1 MRKLG
6 SVESVEDFVLAI
18 AGGADVN
25 GTLKGIPLVDYF
37 LRELISCPGMTP
49 YYEIRMA
56 KYQALVAAGADV
68 KHLISHDP
76 AATDNFGY
84 LIHRLTVDMQLLSI
98 LLTSPQARELI
109 QESPLRRS
117 AMENVLQGVRELL
130 PQLEELEGM
139 DEETR

>member
-25 GTLKGIPLVDYF
+25 GTWKGSLLVEYF
-37 LRELISCPGMTP
+37 FRELMRYWVRGPK
-49 YYEIRMA
+49 YENLVA

-68 KHLISHDP
+68 EHLMIGDP
-76 AATDNFGY
+76 ATDDFGD
-84 LIHRLTVDMQLLSI
+84 LVRRLTIDLQLLSI
-98 LLTSPQARELI
+98 LLTSPQARGLI
-109 QESPLRRS
+109 QESIPRRE
-117 AMENVLQGVRELL
+117 AMTEVLKNVHALL
-130 PQLEELEGM
+130 AQLEELEGM